1 MIESFYIKRN
11 RLMEKLIMHAP
22 LMTKYVYQIRS
33 RNGAIVENLQIYG
46 RTEEEAKKKLQ
57 QMYRNCEILDTRVVG
72 PERSTNSSY
81 DEVLSLIASGR

>member
-1 MIESFYIKRN
+1 
-11 RLMEKLIMHAP
+11 MEKLIMHAP

-57 QMYRNCEILDTRVVG
+57 QMYRNCEILDTRVVS
-72 PERSTNSSY
+72 PERSTSSSY
-81 DEVLSLIASGR
+81 EEVLTLIASGR

>member
-1 MIESFYIKRN
+1 
-11 RLMEKLIMHAP
+11 
-22 LMTKYVYQIRS
+22 MTKYVYQIRS

-57 QMYRNCEILDTRVVG
+57 QMYRNCEILETRVVG
-72 PERSTNSSY
+72 PERPMNSSY

>member
-1 MIESFYIKRN
+1 
-11 RLMEKLIMHAP
+11 MHAP

-57 QMYRNCEILDTRVVG
+57 QMYRNCEILDTRVVS
-72 PERSTNSSY
+72 PERSINSSY
-81 DEVLSLIASGR
+81 DDVLSLIASGR